1 MAEGDDAVFRKR
13 LSWDGLDVD
22 SARLLLG
29 NGGRAD
35 VDVWPGWADTL
46 GDALEAAARLADE
59 VDDEALAADRCLL
72 PGFTQPF
79 QDVALP
85 FVLVARKRLAARVGP
100 AAELVSPEAA
110 STLEHRLLQRVT
122 SLCANALLVEFATR
136 RQRRQSSLSRLVAT
150 LQGEPGTEHYVRF
163 THQMWAGG
171 LTEVFHAYPV
181 LARLCAVVTDLWVDA
196 TAEFLL
202 RLDADRRRIH
212 ETFHPDVDLGPVV
225 AVGQAVSDSHNE
237 GRSVLAVTFES
248 GLRLIYKPK
257 DVHLE
262 QAYFALLGWF
272 EERGAPLSFARLRV
286 IDGDGYGWS
295 EFAETLPCDDADA
308 AGRYY
313 RRAGMLLG
321 LLYGLAGN
329 DCHYDNIVAHGEH
342 PVLVDMETFMHPQP
356 QAFED
361 DAAAEMLGARAVA
374 TEVFRAS
381 VLSTGL
387 LPRWMV
393 NKEGRT
399 HDASGLGGVGEQE
412 SFDPMPRWMH
422 VNTDAMTV
430 THELAYFRPTQNVP
444 VLDGEPLSPNDFVE
458 ELVDGLRIMYQL
470 LLDHRD
476 AMLAPGGPLD
486 AFAHQPVRYLL
497 RDTRTY
503 AMVIERALQRPYLR
517 DGAAFSIELDVL
529 SRALA
534 TTAEPSLFWPLR
546 RDEQEAMERLDI
558 PFFATTADS
567 ADLPLTGGVTVAQAF
582 TRSGFD
588 LAAAR
593 LRQLSAEDL
602 ERQVAYTRA
611 SFYSRTASS
620 LGETSSA
627 GSTLEPVTVAS
638 TPLTRDELVAGAEA
652 IAREL
657 HEHAI
662 RSPDGGTSWIGV
674 AFLPQSDRYQLEPTG
689 FDLYSGN
696 PGIALFLAALAKVTG
711 SSETADSA
719 RSAML
724 QVSQMVR
731 AHPERLAKGLGIGG
745 AAGTGSLVYSLV
757 RTGLLLDDAGMVDD
771 ARRAAA
777 LITPDLI
784 ATDKGL
790 DVLAGSAGALLGLLA
805 LHDATGDGQI
815 LDRAVLCGRRLVA
828 TQLTEGPERGSW
840 PTLTQTGITGFSHGA
855 AGIAYSLL
863 RLATHADD
871 PAFLAAAEAAIAYE
885 RRVFSR
891 DEGNWPDLR
900 KEVLAMTDGRPSYMT
915 QWCHGATGIGLA
927 RLAGRATLDTPDVR
941 EDIDLAVAATQR
953 FGVQSVDHVC
963 CGSMGRAELL
973 LSAGWTSAGS
983 DLVEEAGRFAATVVR
998 RAEEADGYKVMGRL
1012 PRGVGCPSFFQGTAG
1027 IGYHLLRHA
1036 HPDLVPSVLV
1046 WA

>member
-1 MAEGDDAVFRKR
+1 
-13 LSWDGLDVD
+13 
-22 SARLLLG
+22 
-29 NGGRAD
+29 
-35 VDVWPGWADTL
+35 
-46 GDALEAAARLADE
+46 
-59 VDDEALAADRCLL
+59 
-72 PGFTQPF
+72 
-79 QDVALP
+79 
-85 FVLVARKRLAARVGP
+85 
-100 AAELVSPEAA
+100 
-110 STLEHRLLQRVT
+110 
-122 SLCANALLVEFATR
+122 
-136 RQRRQSSLSRLVAT
+136 
-150 LQGEPGTEHYVRF
+150 
-163 THQMWAGG
+163 
-171 LTEVFHAYPV
+171 
-181 LARLCAVVTDLWVDA
+181 
-196 TAEFLL
+196 
-202 RLDADRRRIH
+202 
-212 ETFHPDVDLGPVV
+212 
-225 AVGQAVSDSHNE
+225 
-237 GRSVLAVTFES
+237 VLAVTFAS

-412 SFDPMPRWMH
+412 SFDPMPRWRH

-458 ELVDGLRIMYQL
+458 ELVDGLRTMYQL
-470 LLDHRD
+470 LLDHRE
-476 AMLAPGGPLD
+476 AMLAPAGPLE

-503 AMVIERALQRPYLR
+503 AMVIDRALQRPFLR

-534 TTAEPSLFWPLR
+534 TTSEPSLFWPLR
-546 RDEQEAMERLDI
+546 IDEQAAMERLDI

-567 ADLPLTGGVTVAQAF
+567 ADLPLTGGRSVERAF

-588 LAAAR
+588 LAAER
-593 LRQLSAEDL
+593 LRLLSAEDL
-602 ERQVAYTRA
+602 ERQIAYTRA

-620 LGETSSA
+620 LGETRSSERA
-627 GSTLEPVTVAS
+627 PGSEAVA
-638 TPLTRDELVAGAEA
+638 TAPLTRDELVAGAEA

-662 RSPDGGTSWIGV
+662 RSPDGGSSWIGV

-711 SSETADSA
+711 SAETRDDA

-724 QVSQMVR
+724 QVTQMVR

-757 RTGLLLDDAGMVDD
+757 RTAELLGDAETVVD
-771 ARRAAA
+771 AERAAA
-777 LITPDLI
+777 LITPNLI
-784 ATDKGL
+784 AADKGL
-790 DVLAGSAGALLGLLA
+790 DVLSGSAGALLGLLA
-805 LHDATGDGQI
+805 LYDVTGDRKV

-828 TQLTEGPERGSW
+828 TQVTEGPERGCW
-840 PTLTQTGITGFSHGA
+840 PTLSQTGITGFSHGA

-863 RLATHADD
+863 RLVTLADD

-885 RRVFSR
+885 RRVFAP

-900 KEVLAMTDGRPSYMT
+900 KEVLAMTDGRPSFMT

-927 RLAGRATLDTPDVR
+927 RLAGLAALDTPDVR
-941 EDIDLAVAATQR
+941 EDIDLAVVATQR
-953 FGVQSVDHVC
+953 FGVQSVDHIC

-973 LSAGWTSAGS
+973 LSAGRDLGRPQ
-983 DLVEEAGRFAATVVR
+983 LVEEAGRFAATVVR
-998 RAEEADGYKVMGRL
+998 RAQASDGYKVMGRL
-1012 PRGVGCPSFFQGTAG
+1012 PRGVGCPSFYQGTAG
-1027 IGYHLLRHA
+1027 IGYHLLRQA
-1036 HPDLVPSVLV
+1036 HPGLVPSVLV